1 MSTRKDS
8 TRLGLVLGGIGAA
21 VVLTAG
27 PVGASPPTPE
37 LVGRV
42 PLVGLLPPWTW
53 DPSARPAPP
62 FTAASTSEDEAVAT
76 ARRFVVG
83 LLSRQNE
90 TARNVSGY
98 RLDDPQLV
106 AVVADFDDP
115 ARSSV
120 AFTVRLTAAADG
132 TYEADLV
139 LEDR

>member
-1 MSTRKDS
+1 M
-8 TRLGLVLGGIGAA
+8 RLALAGIGAA
-21 VVLTAG
+21 VVMTAG
-27 PVGASPPTPE
+27 PVSASAPTPE

-53 DPSARPAPP
+53 DPSTRPTPR
-62 FTAASTSEDEAVAT
+62 FIAASASKDGAVAT

-83 LLSRQNE
+83 LLSRQGE
-90 TARNVSGY
+90 TVRNVAGY
-98 RLDDPQLV
+98 RLDDPRLV
-106 AVVADFDDP
+106 AVVADLDDP
-115 ARSSV
+115 ARTSV